1 VTLRARLLLAQVPL
15 VLAVLALGA
24 LALFTLRS
32 LGAASQHILADNYRS
47 VVAAQRM
54 KEAAERIDSA
64 VLFLVAGDRERAA
77 PQIAANRGAFESEL
91 RVEEGNLTETG
102 EREAAAELR
111 RRWEAYAQVV
121 AAFAERPPATAAAGA
136 AYFLDLEP
144 KFLAVKQSADRVLEM
159 NQAAMVRKSERAQSI
174 ARRHEVATLLGA
186 LVAALLAVL
195 ITSRAI
201 ARALR
206 PLNVLTHAVRR
217 VGEKD
222 FAARARIEGTDEI
235 AGLATDFN
243 AMAGRLAEFE
253 QSSLGAVVQA
263 RQASHAAIE
272 SLPDPVVV
280 FDRGGQILAA
290 NEAAR
295 SLLRLPRDEQ
305 SARLGDVEPAPR
317 AAIDRARVH
326 VLAGRGP
333 YVSQG
338 YEEVVRLAVGGV
350 ERQFLPRG
358 SALYDAGGT
367 ISGVAVTLQD
377 VTRLRHFDELK
388 TDLVA
393 TVAHE
398 FRTPLTSLRMAVHL
412 CLEEAAG
419 PLTAKQA
426 DLLHGAR
433 EDCER
438 MQAMVDDLL
447 DLSRIEGGVLDVRPR
462 PLEVEPLLEQALEAE
477 RATAE
482 AAGVDLR
489 KEAPPGLPRVAADR
503 ERIHLVLVNLVSNA
517 IRHTPKGG
525 LVRVIASEGPEG
537 YVTLRVAD
545 SGKGIPREFQPR
557 IFEKFFRLPGAEGG
571 GAGLGL
577 FIARETVRAHKGEI
591 GVDSTPGAGT
601 SIWFTLPAVESGEQH
616 LSGLA

>member
-1 VTLRARLLLAQVPL
+1 VTLRARLLLAQLPL
-15 VLAVLALGA
+15 VVAVLVVGA
-24 LALFTLRS
+24 LALQTLRS
-32 LGAASQHILADNYRS
+32 LGTASQNILTANYRS
-47 VVAAQRM
+47 VLAAQRM

-64 VLFLVAGDRERAA
+64 VLFIVAGHAEKAA
-77 PQIAANRGAFESEL
+77 AQIAHNRGAFESEL
-91 RVEEGNLTETG
+91 QVEEGNITEPG
-102 EREAAAELR
+102 EKEAAAELR
-111 RRWEAYAQVV
+111 RRWEDYKVLV
-121 AAFAERPPATAAAGA
+121 AAFADDPSARAAEV
-136 AYFLDLEP
+136 YFRELQP
-144 KFLAVKQSADRVLEM
+144 RFLGLKETADRVLDM
-159 NQAAMVRKSERAQSI
+159 NQAAMVRKSEHAQAV
-174 ARRHEVATLLGA
+174 ARRLEMATLAAAVIALG
-186 LVAALLAVL
+186 LAVVT
-195 ITSRAI
+195 TSRAI
-201 ARALR
+201 TLALR

-217 VGEKD
+217 IGDKD
-222 FAARARIEGTDEI
+222 FAARARVEGTHEI
-235 AGLATDFN
+235 AALAADFN
-243 AMAGRLAEFE
+243 AMAERLAEFE

-280 FDRGGQILAA
+280 FDGGGRILAA

-295 SLLRLPRDEQ
+295 TLLRLPRDEQ
-305 SARLGDVEPAPR
+305 AARLGDVDPAPR
-317 AAIDRARVH
+317 AAIERARAH

-338 YEEVVRLAVGGV
+338 YEEVVRLAVAGS

-358 SALYDAGGT
+358 SALYDAGGA

-419 PLTAKQA
+419 PLTVKQA
-426 DLLHGAR
+426 ELLQGAR

-447 DLSRIEGGVLDVRPR
+447 DLSRIEGGMLDVRPQ
-462 PLEVEPLLEQALEAE
+462 PIEVEPLLEQALEAE
-477 RATAE
+477 HAAAVE
-482 AAGVDLR
+482 AGVDLR

-503 ERIHLVLVNLVSNA
+503 ERILLVLVNLVSNA

-525 LVRVIASEGPEG
+525 LVRVVAVEGPDG
-537 YVTLRVAD
+537 QVTLRVTD

-557 IFEKFFRLPGAEGG
+557 IFEKFFRLPGADAG

-577 FIARETVRAHKGEI
+577 FIARETVRAHKGDI
-591 GVDSTPGAGT
+591 GVDSAPGAGT
-601 SIWFTLPAVESGEQH
+601 SIWFTLPAVESGEHH